1 MLAFAVTAIDG
12 VPTPQPANEHQ
23 IESAIDRLGDPAIA
37 AIAASLDPQD
47 YEGLAT
53 ATEGN

>member
-1 MLAFAVTAIDG
+1 MLAFTVTAIDG